1 VSATTRARLGF
12 LGAGWIGRQRM
23 DAAVAA
29 DRCEAVAV
37 ADPALGDCLD
47 SLDEL
52 LELEL
57 DGIVIATPS
66 ALHAEQAIA
75 ALEHGLVVFCQKPL
89 GRDAAE
95 TSAVVEA
102 ARAAGRLLDVDLTYR
117 CSDALLACRD
127 CVAGGAIGEVYA
139 VQAAFHNA
147 YGPAKEWFYDP
158 ALAGG
163 GCVIDLGVHLV
174 DLVRWVLDFPTV
186 AGVSARTLH
195 HGDRPVEDYAVATLD
210 LAGGAVATLACS
222 WNLPIGRAAD
232 FQLRFFGT
240 AGAVAVANC
249 GDSYTALSCELWR
262 GTARERLVEP
272 YEGWEGRALCAWA
285 ERLARGDGYDPAIE
299 QIVETARILDVIG
312 GFVV

>member
-12 LGAGWIGRQRM
+12 LGAGWIGRKRM
-23 DAAVAA
+23 DAVVAA
-29 DRCEAVAV
+29 DRCDAVAV
-37 ADPALGDCLD
+37 ADPALEGCLD

-75 ALEHGLVVFCQKPL
+75 ALEHGLAVFCQKPL

-95 TSAVVEA
+95 SEAVVAA
-102 ARAAGRLLDVDLTYR
+102 ARAADRLLGVDLTYR
-117 CSDALLACRD
+117 ESDALRACREY
-127 CVAGGAIGEVYA
+127 VSEGEIGDVYA
-139 VQAAFHNA
+139 VDAAFHNA

-174 DLVRWVLDFPTV
+174 DLVRWVLDFPCV
-186 AGVSARTLH
+186 AGVTARALH

-210 LAGGAVATLACS
+210 LSTGAVATLACS
-222 WNLPIGRAAD
+222 WNLPVGRAAD
-232 FQLRFFGT
+232 FRLTFYGTSGSLR
-240 AGAVAVANC
+240 VANA
-249 GDSYTALSCELWR
+249 GDSYTALSCELAR
-262 GTARERLVEP
+262 GTTSERLVEP
-272 YEGWEGRALCAWA
+272 YEGWEGRSLCTWA
-285 ERLARGDGYDPAIE
+285 ARLAAGEGYDPAVE
-299 QIVETARILDVIG
+299 ELVETARVLDVMG
-312 GFVV
+312 GSAV